1 MSINYE
7 AAVENLKQSQPDIKA
22 VAIIEEGDKIV
33 YSTQDWNLSEDI
45 AKIVS
50 IWDSQYGQAISVAGK
65 KYSVLQS
72 TIERLVATSIQ
83 EGHIVGA
90 KDEERKILASV
101 RPDGNMLTAYMATA
115 RALKIFSSKEPYIAP
130 EVQLGNLQTIP
141 SYWDTPKLR
150 EELMRGL
157 IDFFKQGG
165 KLEKPDEFVTKRRE
179 QDRKK
184 RMDELEKVLAALDI
198 TEEDRYVTILIKTQ
212 FKTDFIY
219 DDFQLLRVKR
229 EIEDLIRK
237 DFQITE
243 PFKVK
248 ITKKL

>member
-1 MSINYE
+1 MSINYP
-7 AAVENLKQSQPDIKA
+7 AAVENLKQSQPDIVS
-22 VAIIEEGDKIV
+22 VAIIEERDKIV

-50 IWDSQYGQAISVAGK
+50 IWDSQYGQAISVSGK

-90 KDEERKILASV
+90 KDDERKILARV

-115 RALKIFSSKEPYIAP
+115 RALKIFSSRKPYMAP
-130 EVQLGNLQTIP
+130 EVQLGKSTIP

-150 EELMRGL
+150 EELMKGL

-165 KLEKPDEFVTKRRE
+165 KLEKPDETYIERRE
-179 QDRKK
+179 KERKK
-184 RMDELEKVLAALDI
+184 RMEELEKVLSALEI
-198 TEEDRYVTILIKTQ
+198 TEEDYVNIIIETE
-212 FKTDFIY
+212 FKTDYIY
-219 DDFQLLRVKR
+219 DDFQLLKAKH
-229 EIEDLIRK
+229 EIEKLIK
-237 DFQITE
+237 KQFQIHE

>member
-1 MSINYE
+1 MSINY
-7 AAVENLKQSQPDIKA
+7 ATVVENLKQSQPDIKA

-33 YSTQDWNLSEDI
+33 FSTQDWNLSEDI

-50 IWDSQYGQAISVAGK
+50 IWDSQYGQSITVAGK

-101 RPDGNMLTAYMATA
+101 RPDGNMLTAYMVIA
-115 RALKIFSSKEPYIAP
+115 RTLKMVSSNEPYIAQDI
-130 EVQLGNLQTIP
+130 QLGKVQTIP

-150 EELMRGL
+150 EELMKGL
-157 IDFFKQGG
+157 IEFFKQGG
-165 KLEKPDEFVTKRRE
+165 KLEKPDDFVIKRRE
-179 QDRKK
+179 QERSK

-198 TEEDRYVTILIKTQ
+198 TDEDRYVTIIIKTQ

-219 DDFQLLRVKR
+219 DDFQLLKVKR
-229 EIEDLIRK
+229 EIENLIK
-237 DFQITE
+237 KEFQIAD